1 MKKHIYTLAMVAAG
15 VAALSS
21 CVGDLDTLPLNETD
35 KTAAQAYTSISDFEQ
50 GLAYVY
56 GSYVLVSQN
65 DPGSSDIA
73 VSDAGQ
79 SELCRQ
85 YLNLQE
91 MSADGLKCTW
101 GDSYIT
107 DTQNAT
113 WTAQGNSAITAVYTR
128 GMMAI
133 TRANEFLIQAG
144 NSSVEGLEPLK
155 AEARFMRA
163 YSYWM
168 LMDLFG
174 NPPFALEENIGGEM
188 PKQIGRKALYEWI
201 DKELDELYTAL
212 PAMNSYPRV
221 SRGAAKALQARM
233 YLNAE
238 VYTGTA
244 QWQKAKDAAAEVIAN
259 GGYSLCPN
267 YEELFLQDNGE
278 NPNAIKE
285 MIFAV
290 PYDRDYTQSW
300 GGTTSLVSASLDDA
314 NSTAIADYL
323 IGKGVVKADLGSTLN
338 IERWNGYHVPA
349 EYVDLNFGIK
359 WNASTDN
366 MPLGYFPEMA
376 DKRAM
381 LSNVGCKK
389 EYDPTSTN
397 TGWRCWKYSSRDSQ
411 GNLYSNGDKYS
422 KFSSIDFPMIRLAE
436 MYLIYAEAECRMN
449 GTLSKTSQA
458 GQYIEELRNRAA
470 VSTPSGIELDDILAE
485 RGAELMW
492 EGHRR
497 TDLIRY
503 GYYTSMSFAWPYKGG
518 VANGKTSLPSYRTVF
533 PLLYSDLTQNPNLEQ
548 NAGY

>member
-1 MKKHIYTLAMVAAG
+1 MVAAS

-21 CVGDLDTLPLNETD
+21 CVNDLDTLPLNETD
-35 KTAAQAYTSISDFEQ
+35 KTAAQAYSTLADFEQ

-65 DPGSSDIA
+65 DPSSSDIA

-128 GMMAI
+128 GMMAV

-144 NSSVEGLEPLK
+144 KSSVEGLDQLK
-155 AEARFMRA
+155 AESRFMRA

-188 PKQIGRKALYEWI
+188 PKQIGRKALFEWI
-201 DKELDELYTAL
+201 DSELNELYTLL
-212 PAMNSYPRV
+212 PATNTYPRV

-244 QWQKAKDAAAEVIAN
+244 MWQQAKEAAEEVIKN
-259 GGYSLCPN
+259 GGYSLCTN
-267 YEELFLQDNGE
+267 FEELFLQDNGE
-278 NPNAIKE
+278 NADAQKE
-285 MIFAV
+285 LIFAV

-300 GGTTSLVSASLDDA
+300 GGTTTLVSASMDDA
-314 NSTAIADYL
+314 NSAAVADYL
-323 IGKGVVKADLGSTLN
+323 IGKGKVKADLGSTLN
-338 IERWNGYHVPA
+338 IERWNGYHVPS

-359 WNASTDN
+359 WNAATDN

-376 DKRAM
+376 DRRAM

-389 EYDPTSTN
+389 EYDPTSTS
-397 TGWRCWKYSSRDSQ
+397 TGWHCWKYSSRDSK
-411 GNLYSNGDKYS
+411 GTLYSNGDQYS

-436 MYLIYAEAECRMN
+436 MYLIYAEAECRLS
-449 GTLSKTSQA
+449 GTLAKSSQA
-458 GQYIEELRNRAA
+458 GQYIEALRDRAC
-470 VSTPSGIELDDILAE
+470 VSTASAIELDDILAE

-518 VANGKTSLPSYRTVF
+518 VANGKTSLPNYRTVF
-533 PLLYSDLTQNPNLEQ
+533 PLLYSDLTQNPNLKQ
-548 NAGY
+548 NTGY

>member
-1 MKKHIYTLAMVAAG
+1 MAATG
-15 VAALSS
+15 VVLFDS
-21 CVGDLDTLPLNETD
+21 CVNDLDTLPLNETD
-35 KTAAQAYTSISDFEQ
+35 KTAAQAYATLEDFES

-65 DPGSSDIA
+65 DPGNSDIA

-128 GMMAI
+128 GMMAV
-133 TRANEFLIQAG
+133 TRANEFLNQASG
-144 NSSVEGLEPLK
+144 SSIEGVQALC
-155 AEARFMRA
+155 AEARFVRA

-174 NPPFALEENIGGEM
+174 NPPFALPENIGGEM
-188 PKQIGRKALYEWI
+188 PKQIGRAALFEWI
-201 DKELDELYTAL
+201 DSELTELYSLL
-212 PAMNSYPRV
+212 PATNTYPRV
-221 SRGAAKALQARM
+221 GRGAAKALQARL

-238 VYTGTA
+238 VYTG
-244 QWQKAKDAAAEVIAN
+244 KAMWSEAKAAAEEVIKN
-259 GGYSLCPN
+259 GGYALCPN
-267 YEELFLQDNGE
+267 FEELFLQDNGE
-278 NPNAIKE
+278 NPDAQKE
-285 MIFAV
+285 LIFAV

-300 GGTTSLVSASLDDA
+300 GGTTALVSASMDDA
-314 NSTAIADYL
+314 NSNAVAEYL
-323 IGKGVVKADLGSTLN
+323 GYPLGSQLN
-338 IERWNGYHVPA
+338 IERWNGYHVPS
-349 EYVDLNFGIK
+349 EYVELNFGIK
-359 WNASTDN
+359 WNAATDN
-366 MPLGYFPEMA
+366 MPLGYFPEQA
-376 DKRAM
+376 DRRAF

-389 EYDPTSTN
+389 EYDPTSTSS
-397 TGWRCWKYSSRDSQ
+397 GWHCWKYSSRDSK
-411 GNLYSNGDKYS
+411 GTLYSNGDNYS

-449 GTLSKTSQA
+449 GTLNVSSEA
-458 GQYIEELRNRAA
+458 GQYIKALRDRAK
-470 VSTPSGIELDDILAE
+470 VDTPSGIELDDILAE

-503 GYYTSMSFAWPYKGG
+503 GYYTSMSFPWPYKGG
-518 VANGKTSLPSYRTVF
+518 IANGKTSLPAYRTVF
-533 PLLYSDLTQNPNLEQ
+533 PLLYSDLTQNPNLKQ
-548 NAGY
+548 NTGY

>member
-1 MKKHIYTLAMVAAG
+1 MKKHILTLAIAAAG
-15 VAALSS
+15 VFGISS
-21 CVGDLDTLPLNETD
+21 CVNDLDTLPLNETD
-35 KTAAQAYTSISDFEQ
+35 KTAQQAYATLEDFES

-56 GSYVLVSQN
+56 GSFVLVSQN

-85 YLNLQE
+85 YVNLQE

-128 GMMAI
+128 GMMAV
-133 TRANEFLIQAG
+133 TRANEFLNQAG
-144 NSSVEGLEPLK
+144 KTSVSGVEPLT
-155 AEARFMRA
+155 AEARFVRA
-163 YSYWM
+163 YAYWM

-174 NPPFALEENIGGEM
+174 NPPFALPENIGGDM
-188 PKQIGRKALYEWI
+188 PKQIGRKALFEWLES
-201 DKELDELYTAL
+201 ELNELYTLL
-212 PAMNSYPRV
+212 PATNTYPRV
-221 SRGAAKALQARM
+221 SRGAAKALLARM

-244 QWQKAKDAAAEVIAN
+244 KWNEAKEAAKDVIQN
-259 GGYSLCPN
+259 GGYKLCTN
-267 YEELFLQDNGE
+267 FEELFLQDNGE
-278 NPNAIKE
+278 NANALQEI
-285 MIFAV
+285 IYAI
-290 PYDRDYTQSW
+290 PYDRDHTQSW
-300 GGTTSLVSASLDDA
+300 GGTTCLVSASLDDA
-314 NSTAIADYL
+314 NSQAIAEYL
-323 IGKGVVKADLGSTLN
+323 GNPLGSQLN
-338 IERWNGYHVPA
+338 IERWNGYHVPS
-349 EYVDLNFGIK
+349 EYVELNFGIK
-359 WNASTDN
+359 WNAATDN
-366 MPLGYFPEMA
+366 MPLGYFPELA
-376 DKRAM
+376 DQRAF
-381 LSNVGCKK
+381 LSNVGCVK

-397 TGWRCWKYSSRDSQ
+397 TGWRCWKFSSRDSK
-411 GNLYSNGDKYS
+411 GKLYSNGDTYS

-436 MYLIYAEAECRMN
+436 MYLIYAEAECRIS
-449 GTLSKTSQA
+449 GTINLSSEA
-458 GQYIEELRNRAA
+458 GQYIKALRDRAH

-503 GYYTSMSFAWPYKGG
+503 GYFTSMSFAWPYKGG
-518 VANGKTSLPSYRTVF
+518 VPNGKTALPAYRTVF
-533 PLLYSDLTQNPNLEQ
+533 PLLYTDLTQNPNLVQ

>member
-1 MKKHIYTLAMVAAG
+1 MKKRIYTLALVAAG
-15 VAALSS
+15 LTAFSS
-21 CVGDLDTLPLNETD
+21 CVNDLDTLPLNETD
-35 KTAAQAYTSISDFEQ
+35 KTAAQAYSTLSDFEQ

-65 DPGSSDIA
+65 DPGSSDIS

-79 SELCRQ
+79 SELTRQ
-85 YLNLQE
+85 YINLEE

-144 NSSVEGLEPLK
+144 KSDLDGLDELK
-155 AEARFMRA
+155 AEARFVRA

-188 PKQIGRKALYEWI
+188 PTQIGRAGLYEWL
-201 DKELDELYTAL
+201 DNELTELYSLL
-212 PAMNSYPRV
+212 PATNTYPRV
-221 SRGAAKALQARM
+221 SRGAAKALQARL

-244 QWQKAKDAAAEVIAN
+244 QWQKAKDAAAEVINN
-259 GGYSLCPN
+259 GGYKLSSD
-267 YEELFLQDNGE
+267 YQSLFLQDNGE
-278 NPNAIKE
+278 NSDAYNE
-285 MIFAV
+285 FIFAI

-314 NSTAIADYL
+314 NSEAVAEYL
-323 IGKGVVKADLGSTLN
+323 IGAGKVNASLGSEVN
-338 IERWNGYHVPA
+338 VERWNGYHVPA
-349 EYVDLNFGIK
+349 EYVELNFGIK
-359 WNASTDN
+359 WNAATDN
-366 MPLGYFPEMA
+366 MPLGYFPDQA

-397 TGWRCWKYSSRDSQ
+397 TGWRCWKFTSRDSQ
-411 GNLYSNGDKYS
+411 GNLYSSTDKYS

-436 MYLIYAEAECRMN
+436 MYLIYAEAECRLN
-449 GTLSKTSQA
+449 GTLNVSSQA
-458 GQYIEELRNRAA
+458 GQYIKALRDRAGIE
-470 VSTPSGIELDDILAE
+470 TPSGIELDDILAE

-497 TDLIRY
+497 TDLIRF

-518 VANGKTSLPSYRTVF
+518 IANGKTSLPSYRTVY
-533 PLLYSDLTQNPNLEQ
+533 PLLYSDLTQNPNLVQ
-548 NAGY
+548 NTGY